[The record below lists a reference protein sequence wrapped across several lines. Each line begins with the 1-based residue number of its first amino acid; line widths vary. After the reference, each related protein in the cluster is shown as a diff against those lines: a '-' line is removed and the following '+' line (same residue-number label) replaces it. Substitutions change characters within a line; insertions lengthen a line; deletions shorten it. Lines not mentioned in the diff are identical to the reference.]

1 METIPSGLYT
11 CTVKEVRVETTPC
24 GDPKWIFRLVVAEGE
39 YQGHEID
46 DFIVFSSRG
55 RHRVRA
61 TLKAL
66 GVSSPNDILLAAMM
80 GVDTLSSPN
89 DILHRRVV
97 ADVRRVVAATDDKS
111 VRNEVAYAGY
121 SKYPEEVAS

>member
-55 RHRVRA
+55 RHRARV
-61 TLKAL
+61 TLAAMVNML
-66 GVSSPNDILLAAMM
+66 PNDILLAAMM
-80 GVDTLSSPN
+80 GVDTLCSPN
-89 DILHRRVV
+89 GILHRRVV
-97 ADVRRVVAATDDKS
+97 VDVRRVVGDE
-111 VRNEVAYAGY
+111 RNEVTYAGY
-121 SKYPEEVAS
+121 SNYPEEVAS